1 MQHMNGK
8 GDKRRPANTSSKE
21 FEIRFELAYGT
32 KDKTE
37 QDLKEHIQ
45 SAPNREQPK

>member
-1 MQHMNGK
+1 MKGK
-8 GDKRRPANTSSKE
+8 GDKRKPAKSAKE

-37 QDLKEHIQ
+37 QDLKAYLQ
-45 SAPNREQPK
+45 SAPREQPKWQ